1 MASAQGTLAGYGAN
15 LANLTSLFQQLPA
28 PVQVYFDTSLDYLS
42 GVTDS
47 VQSATGLSPT
57 TLYSTVGAVLVAAV
71 SALAARNSRQSRKGK
86 MSSRYGYSARGGIS
100 PFGSTLGHGGVPA
113 VTEDDFSY
121 ITSED
126 LETFESPRH
135 HRHHSHGA
143 HGADHYSRSAPAL
156 SHPEDDVMLIKHRE
170 VTYPEHFPAYS
181 IGDGKLEVDDV
192 IQRVKMIMD
201 LSERDA
207 RRIRLFYKGR
217 QLKEPRAPVREYG
230 VKNNSQVMV
239 VLGEPVGEG
248 SGESSEEVVVVGRD
262 GRDSREELEP
272 PKRSRKSKRGR
283 RKADDRSPR
292 ESTASLGLEVP
303 VEDDRRRGASRVRT
317 RSPTSISN
325 VSGASAA
332 AGVPGGPIEKLNSIA
347 QHFDAKLRPLCDRFS
362 DNPPSDERKRTDE
375 HRKISETVMQQVLLK
390 LDAIET
396 GGEEGARAA
405 RKELVRDVQAVLK
418 RMDDRLAAAKS

>member
-1 MASAQGTLAGYGAN
+1 VASAQGTLAGYGAN

-28 PVQVYFDTSLDYLS
+28 PVQAYLDTTIDYLS
-42 GVTDS
+42 GVADS
-47 VQSATGLSPT
+47 VQSATGCSPT
-57 TLYSTVGAVLVAAV
+57 TLYSTAGAVVVAAV
-71 SALAARNSRQSRKGK
+71 SAIAARNSRHNRKGK
-86 MSSRYGYSARGGIS
+86 MSSGYGYYPRGGIS
-100 PFGSTLGHGGVPA
+100 PFGSTLGHGGIPA

-126 LETFESPRH
+126 LETLESPHH

-143 HGADHYSRSAPAL
+143 DYYSRPAPPL
-156 SHPEDDVMLIKHRE
+156 RQPEDDVMLIKHRD

-192 IQRVKMIMD
+192 VQRVKMIMD

-239 VLGEPVGEG
+239 VLGDSVGEG
-248 SGESSEEVVVVGRD
+248 SGESSEEVVVVVPD
-262 GRDSREELEP
+262 GRDSREDLEP
-272 PKRSRKSKRGR
+272 PKKSRKSKRGR
-283 RKADDRSPR
+283 RKPDDRSPR
-292 ESTASLGLEVP
+292 ESAASLSLEVP
-303 VEDDRRRGASRVRT
+303 VDDDRRRGTSRVRT

-396 GGEEGARAA
+396 GGEEGARAV
-405 RKELVRDVQAVLK
+405 RKELVKDVQAVLK
-418 RMDDRLAAAKS
+418 RMDDQVAAAKS